1 MIYQFRSL
9 TSKILYLHSSL
20 NVNKSLPDR
29 LAEFV
34 AKAHSAKC
42 ETLKAHALL
51 LRMCYIQVQQ
61 AISVLKNFGIY
72 FFLKRQTTALLFY
85 KHIFLSGEYSTWQ
98 HLPLSHC
105 NKTEPT

>member
-1 MIYQFRSL
+1 M

-72 FFLKRQTTALLFY
+72 FFLK
-85 KHIFLSGEYSTWQ
+85 
-98 HLPLSHC
+98 
-105 NKTEPT
+105 KTNNSIIVL